1 MNLPIVPR
9 SVMPFG
15 PNSNVPGRTALE
27 LDLVAGRR
35 FDLDIADFDLANID
49 CAEEGGRHER
59 VLGEIVRRS
68 RLWTAGSMI
77 WAEAPPDEAAAI
89 SKTSA
94 TSMTVR
100 GIGTLAAMLRRS
112 TNANLASFLARSTD
126 LVA

>member
-35 FDLDIADFDLANID
+35 FDLDVADFDLADTD

-59 VLGEIVRRS
+59 AYSVRS
-68 RLWTAGSMI
+68 
-77 WAEAPPDEAAAI
+77 
-89 SKTSA
+89 
-94 TSMTVR
+94 
-100 GIGTLAAMLRRS
+100 
-112 TNANLASFLARSTD
+112 
-126 LVA
+126 